1 MARVL
6 RIWKIRWSR
15 IWSRILMVQNLD
27 HLVLLSAFAQEWIGA
42 LVLVWQLAGQSNHLN
57 RAGPPLADES
67 GCQCST
73 PARLKRPAAAAI
85 KLPYAG
91 EGHGHDLRAVSAQES
106 TALWHVT
113 RQSVRAGLGGRV

>member
-42 LVLVWQLAGQSNHLN
+42 LVLVWQLAG
-57 RAGPPLADES
+57 
-67 GCQCST
+67 T
-73 PARLKRPAAAAI
+73 AI
-85 KLPYAG
+85 
-91 EGHGHDLRAVSAQES
+91 
-106 TALWHVT
+106 
-113 RQSVRAGLGGRV
+113 